1 MGASV
6 KTIVIIVVLVI
17 LGALLL
23 DAFYIV
29 DERQRAIVLRFGE
42 LTSAEGGEQPGLHFK
57 LPIADAV
64 EYFDARVLTMD
75 TPPQRYYTSE
85 KKPLIVDSFVKW
97 RVGDPPLYYTAT
109 SGEEETANSRLQDR
123 VNEGL
128 RNQIGRRTMH
138 DVISGERDELMQ
150 ELTNDLNQV
159 MLAEFGISV
168 LDVRVKK
175 IDLPPEVSAAVFERM
190 NSERA
195 IEARQY
201 RAGGTEIARGITATA
216 DRESV
221 VIEAEAYKESE
232 QIRGDGDAE
241 AARIYADAYNQDPD
255 FYEFYRSINAY
266 RTVFSDGNSLLVL
279 DPSSEFFK
287 YLKSD
292 AGS

>member
-6 KTIVIIVVLVI
+6 RTIVIVVVLVI
-17 LGALLL
+17 VGALLL
-23 DAFYIV
+23 DAFFIV

-42 LTSAEGGEQPGLHFK
+42 MTSDEDGEQPGLHFK
-57 LPIADAV
+57 LPIADEV
-64 EYFDARVLTMD
+64 KYFDARVLTMD

-97 RVGDPPLYYTAT
+97 RVGDPGLYYTAT
-109 SGEEETANSRLQDR
+109 SGEEETANGRLEDR

-150 ELTNDLNQV
+150 ELTDELNSV

-201 RAGGTEIARGITATA
+201 RAGGTEIARGVTATA
-216 DRESV
+216 DAESI

-241 AARIYADAYNQDPD
+241 AARIYAEAYNQDPE

-266 RTVFSDGNSLLVL
+266 RTVFSDGSSLLVL

-287 YLKSD
+287 YFKSD
-292 AGS
+292 TGS

>member
-17 LGALLL
+17 LGALAL

-42 LTSAEGGEQPGLHFK
+42 LTSGEGGENPGLHFK
-57 LPIADAV
+57 LPIADEV
-64 EYFDARVLTMD
+64 KYFDARVLTMD

-109 SGEEETANSRLQDR
+109 SGEEETANGRLQDR

-138 DVISGERDELMQ
+138 DVISGERDQLMQ
-150 ELTNDLNQV
+150 ELTNDLNRV
-159 MLAEFGISV
+159 MLAEFGIAV

-175 IDLPPEVSAAVFERM
+175 IDLPPEVSAAVFDRM

-221 VIEAEAYKESE
+221 VIEAEAYKEAE

-241 AARIYADAYNQDPD
+241 AARIYAEAYNQDPD

-292 AGS
+292 SGN